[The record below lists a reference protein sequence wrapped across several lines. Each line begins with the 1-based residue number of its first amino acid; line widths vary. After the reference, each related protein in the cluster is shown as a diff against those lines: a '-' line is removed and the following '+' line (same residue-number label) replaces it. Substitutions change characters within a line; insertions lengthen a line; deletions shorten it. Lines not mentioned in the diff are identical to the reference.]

1 MADIDPKLLAGIKS
15 VMEGK
20 GASKDGR
27 SDTTPED
34 GGAPAKSP
42 DASASAPSTAVK
54 DASEAFDTSAFYEKW
69 APRTEG
75 LGRVFRL
82 LSSKREDDFSGAL
95 IVEDDFHLKEFI
107 DDLMDMLVGLG
118 KLKNRKSL
126 RRVGITPLCQ
136 NVGSALVSGS
146 SEEKNA
152 LDIGKLLIVDALGAF
167 PPPEGMPDALVN
179 SFISALSRIVDDR
192 YILLVGT
199 TEEVEGLIRSHKVLA
214 PTFGENIV
222 FLKGMDASGVLKEF
236 MSNLED
242 DLKPQI
248 TDEFRARFKD
258 FVEFNGDILAFK
270 GAELADYLSKEANAS
285 GHLSLPKDRHT
296 SSSLDDMLDE
306 IVGLENVKETIRG
319 LEQYAT
325 FMKRA
330 KGHGSTPPSS
340 NLHMLFQGNPG
351 TGKTMVGRL
360 ISRMFYKIGI
370 VKSSKFI
377 EASARDLIAKYV
389 GNTNKMVYD
398 KIQEA
403 LGGVLFIDEAYAL
416 MPQGEDSVGY
426 GAEAIAELI
435 KGMEDHKDDLIVIF
449 AGYEKEM
456 QGLVDANPGL
466 ASRIG
471 YTFHFDDYSVEELLQ
486 IFRINVTKSGF
497 SIGEGVEDRLRR
509 LFAYFSRFKS
519 FGNGRFVMEVL
530 QKALV
535 NHARNFTG
543 MTANTSPEYLTIT
556 VDDVPTR
563 QDMFDAIDWK
573 ARSAEDMLEPLVGL
587 GIVKEEVLA
596 LERTVAF
603 REVALKAG
611 IDVPDLN
618 LNMVF
623 QGNPGTGKT
632 TVARIVGSILYN
644 IGAVPS
650 NHFEEIQAKDL
661 LNSSR
666 AGVAKETG
674 KVLDRAMGGVLFI
687 DEAYAL
693 MENAGGREAL
703 AVLVKGME
711 DHKGEIVVMFAGY
724 QREMRAFID
733 ENPGLASRIGYTFDF
748 EDYGADDLLEIFRRK
763 MEKAGFE
770 LGEGVEGGAHDAFRY
785 FHSVETSETAA
796 SSTATSRS

>member
-1 MADIDPKLLAGIKS
+1 M
-15 VMEGK
+15 
-20 GASKDGR
+20 R
-27 SDTTPED
+27 
-34 GGAPAKSP
+34 
-42 DASASAPSTAVK
+42 SAPS
-54 DASEAFDTSAFYEKW
+54 
-69 APRTEG
+69 
-75 LGRVFRL
+75 
-82 LSSKREDDFSGAL
+82 
-95 IVEDDFHLKEFI
+95 
-107 DDLMDMLVGLG
+107 
-118 KLKNRKSL
+118 
-126 RRVGITPLCQ
+126 
-136 NVGSALVSGS
+136 
-146 SEEKNA
+146 
-152 LDIGKLLIVDALGAF
+152 
-167 PPPEGMPDALVN
+167 PPEGMPDALVN

-199 TEEVEGLIRSHKVLA
+199 TAEVEGLIRSHKVLA

-285 GHLSLPKDRHT
+285 GHLILPKDRHT

-360 ISRMFYKIGI
+360 ISRMLYKIGI

-674 KVLDRAMGGVLFI
+674 KVLVHAGVTGYTGQVTVIVPGKTPDLEGI
-687 DEAYAL
+687 YRYVKASEGIPPSLGSMVSLIGSLEATQVVQIITGTGSPL
-693 MENAGGREAL
+693 VGKL
-703 AVLVKGME
+703 AVVDLQNGSME
-711 DHKGEIVVMFAGY
+711 I
-724 QREMRAFID
+724 ID
-733 ENPGLASRIGYTFDF
+733 L
-748 EDYGADDLLEIFRRK
+748 
-763 MEKAGFE
+763 
-770 LGEGVEGGAHDAFRY
+770 
-785 FHSVETSETAA
+785 
-796 SSTATSRS
+796 SS